1 MLFCPNCGKE
11 VEEGAKFC
19 VNCGHDLVGGEE
31 KKEEAKTAPVQ
42 KTDAISSLQK
52 GVNIITS
59 KPHVLVPAL
68 VGAVVSAVL
77 SLVAQWFFP
86 LGWWWVADLFGPAAI
101 GLAVIGVILNLI
113 GAVASYIMFFASI
126 DMSRDAYL
134 NEELDLSRSVNYVVK
149 RMLPFILASIIGAIL
164 AITIILIPVVIL
176 MFVIMVIDET
186 GIGDSISIAFKV
198 LGNRLGDI
206 IILIIIAIVG
216 SFVLSLIPFIGSILV
231 AGFTVLVGLAFID
244 IYYNYKKTE
253 TS

>member
-1 MLFCPNCGKE
+1 
-11 VEEGAKFC
+11 
-19 VNCGHDLVGGEE
+19 
-31 KKEEAKTAPVQ
+31 
-42 KTDAISSLQK
+42 
-52 GVNIITS
+52 
-59 KPHVLVPAL
+59 
-68 VGAVVSAVL
+68 
-77 SLVAQWFFP
+77 
-86 LGWWWVADLFGPAAI
+86 
-101 GLAVIGVILNLI
+101 
-113 GAVASYIMFFASI
+113 
-126 DMSRDAYL
+126 
-134 NEELDLSRSVNYVVK
+134 
-149 RMLPFILASIIGAIL
+149 MLPFILASIIGAIL